1 MHLRW
6 TTFGMLT
13 LLASLVAGC
22 GGSSSQTQPNA
33 TPIITNLAPASI
45 TAGSQTFTLFV
56 SGTGFINSSAG
67 VTTAYWNGSPRSGI
81 VNVNTNQIA
90 LTVLASD
97 VAAPGI
103 AQITASNPAPGGG
116 LSQNA
121 ATFNIDPV
129 VPATPLISSISPG
142 TAVPGGNTFTL
153 TVNGSNFVAPQP
165 QPGTPCTPA
174 NPTPN
179 PQLLG
184 TMIAFNGS
192 PVCPTTFVSGTQLTA
207 SIDKA
212 NIATAGCNSVSVYTP
227 NGAGGFVFSPSVT
240 FSVSGMNVPLICGIS
255 PSTGVQGG
263 PAFTMS
269 VFGAGFT
276 ASSMVQWNGS
286 ARPTTSIN
294 SGELQAQIP
303 ATDLAKAGTFPIT
316 VANSTSKSGT
326 SVAVNFVVSVAAPTI
341 SAVSPATTAA
351 GGAGFSLMV
360 TGTNYTQDTV
370 VEWNGSP
377 RTTKFSSTTSLTAQ
391 ILASDI
397 ATAGTDSIVVV
408 NPQGA
413 GGASAAF
420 PFTVTGTGA
429 AQAAKF
435 PQVVSVSAQGGPANG
450 ASESPA
456 ISADGRYVAFY
467 SEAKNLLASGAFGN
481 VFVRD
486 TCAGVT
492 AACTPSTRAID
503 VSSDGGAANGKTG
516 RQVAISGDGR
526 FVAFVSRATNLV
538 SATTSAASG
547 YWSVYLR
554 DLCVGANVPSGCA
567 PHTELLSVGVNGD
580 SANGPSASPSL
591 SGDGRFAAF
600 VSSAANISAE
610 VNLAHPQV
618 FVRDTCAGPTAT
630 KSCIPRT
637 SIVAMDEDD
646 VPAKTQSGRPVISAD
661 GRFVAYE
668 AWAASAAVQAPSTSA
683 AIVLSDTCLGI
694 DAPAGCSPSAERISY
709 GADGSPL
716 AGVNLAP
723 SINLDARFVVFES
736 QAAAAAGGAAVASKV
751 YLRDTCFGETAP
763 DGCVPSTTALGAL
776 ASAGADKNQAYS
788 PFISANGRYISFVE
802 GRSTFAVPSE
812 SSTEGALVVRD
823 TCFGAALPCNPRTY
837 AFSAAATV
845 GAVSALKTAVV
856 PVNGGTKIPSVSVDE
871 YSAAPIS
878 SDGRYAAFYA
888 PATPAAQPASG
899 VGDVYI
905 SIALF

>member
-6 TTFGMLT
+6 TTFGMFALV
-13 LLASLVAGC
+13 ASLLTGC
-22 GGSSSQTQPNA
+22 GSSSQTQPNA

-67 VTTAYWNGSPRSGI
+67 VTTAFWNGSPRTGI

-116 LSQNA
+116 LSQNS

-129 VPATPLISSISPG
+129 VPATPLISSVSPDSASPG
-142 TAVPGGNTFTL
+142 GKAFTL
-153 TVNGSNFVAPQP
+153 TVNGSNFMAPT
-165 QPGTPCTPA
+165 GTPD
-174 NPTPN
+174 PN
-179 PQLLG
+179 MPQLAG
-184 TMIAFNGS
+184 SQIAWNGS
-192 PVCPTTFVSGTQLTA
+192 PRFPSAFVSPTQLTTT
-207 SIDKA
+207 ITVDD
-212 NIATAGCNSVSVYTP
+212 IATAGCDSVSVYTP
-227 NGAGGFVFSPSVT
+227 NGAGGFIFSPSVT
-240 FSVSGMNVPLICGIS
+240 FSVSGSNVPLICGIS

-286 ARPTTSIN
+286 ARPTTLVN

-303 ATDLAKAGTFPIT
+303 ATDLAKSGTFPIT
-316 VANSTSKSGT
+316 VANSSSKSGT
-326 SVAVNFVVSVAAPTI
+326 SVAVNFVVSAAAPTVT
-341 SAVSPATTAA
+341 SLSPSTTVA
-351 GGAGFSLMV
+351 GGAGFPLTV

-377 RTTKFSSTTSLTAQ
+377 RVTKFSSTTSLTAQ

-397 ATAGTDSIVVV
+397 ATAGSDSIVVV

-420 PFTVTGTGA
+420 PFIVTA
-429 AQAAKF
+429 AAPAVAAKF
-435 PQVVSVSAQGGPANG
+435 PQVVSVNATGGPANG

-467 SEAKNLLASGAFGN
+467 SEAKNLVASGASGN

-503 VSSDGGAANGKTG
+503 VSADGGAANGKTG
-516 RQVAISGDGR
+516 RQLAISGDGR

-538 SATTSAASG
+538 SGVTTVASG
-547 YWSVYLR
+547 YWSVYVR
-554 DLCVGANVPSGCA
+554 DLCVGVNVPSGCA
-567 PHTELLSVGVNGD
+567 PHTELLSVSANGE

-600 VSSAANISAE
+600 VSAAANISME

-630 KSCIPRT
+630 KSCVPRT
-637 SIVAMDEDD
+637 SIVAMDEDFIA
-646 VPAKTQSGRPVISAD
+646 AKTQTGRPVISAD

-668 AWAASAAVQAPSTSA
+668 AWTAPAAAQTAPTSA
-683 AIVLSDTCLGI
+683 AIVLADTCLGI

-709 GADGSPL
+709 GVDGSSLP
-716 AGVNLAP
+716 GVNLAP
-723 SINLDARFVVFES
+723 SINQDARFVVFES
-736 QAAAAAGGAAVASKV
+736 QAASAAGSTAVASKV
-751 YLRDTCFGETAP
+751 FLRDTCLGDTAP
-763 DGCVPSTTALGAL
+763 DGCVPSTMAV
-776 ASAGADKNQAYS
+776 AGVAFGGSDKNQGYS
-788 PFISANGRYISFVE
+788 PFISANGRYISLVE
-802 GRSTFAVPSE
+802 GRSSFAVPSE

-823 TCFGAALPCNPRTY
+823 TCFTAMLPCNPRTY
-837 AFSAAATV
+837 AFSAAAMA
-845 GAVSALKTAVV
+845 GATNGATTTAMNSVKAAVV
-856 PVNGGTKIPSVSVDE
+856 TVSGGTKIPSVSVDE

-878 SDGRYAAFYA
+878 ADGRYAAFYA
-888 PATPAAQPASG
+888 PATAAAQPASG

-905 SIALF
+905 SVALF